1 MQAFGERIPKTSRI
15 SEKAEEIVEL
25 KNIRGAQ
32 VLLVEDNEINQQVA
46 LEILQGAGLNVTVA
60 NDGQEGVD
68 AAIQTLY
75 DAILMDI
82 QMPVMDGYEATKRIR
97 KWEGGRRKTDDRI
110 EVSGVGF
117 QVSERNELQASDL
130 RTQNSEHY
138 PQASNL
144 QSPTPNNQDPASS
157 IEHPVPIIAMTAHAM
172 AGDREKSIEA
182 GMNDH
187 VAKPID
193 TKELFSTL
201 AKWIEPGDGKMQ
213 VYPAKEVLKD
223 EAAREGDPFPEL
235 QGISVSDG
243 LKHVG
248 GNKILYRKLLIQFFD
263 TNRESVNEI
272 KEALKIKDQTLAV
285 RLAHTVKG
293 VAATLGAGAL
303 AQVAGE
309 LEKELKSD
317 ETGELSR
324 ILEQFESHLNQVM
337 QSIEKSKTDIKD
349 ETVSGESSGQD
360 YIDNTVVGPII
371 RDLFNLMESDL
382 VEASNRLNDLAGH
395 LADSIFDEQFKML
408 ENQMDIFDIPAALD
422 TLKAIA
428 NELNLSLGEEG

>member
-1 MQAFGERIPKTSRI
+1 
-15 SEKAEEIVEL
+15 
-25 KNIRGAQ
+25 
-32 VLLVEDNEINQQVA
+32 
-46 LEILQGAGLNVTVA
+46 
-60 NDGQEGVD
+60 
-68 AAIQTLY
+68 
-75 DAILMDI
+75 
-82 QMPVMDGYEATKRIR
+82 
-97 KWEGGRRKTDDRI
+97 
-110 EVSGVGF
+110 VSGVGF

-130 RTQNSEHY
+130 RTQNSEHD

-157 IEHPVPIIAMTAHAM
+157 IQHPVPIIAMTAHAM

-193 TKELFSTL
+193 TNELFSTL

-223 EAAREGDPFPEL
+223 EAAREDDPFPEL

-248 GNKILYRKLLIQFFD
+248 GNEKLYRKLLLQFFD
-263 TNRESVNEI
+263 THRESVNEI
-272 KEALKIKDQTLAV
+272 REALAQKDQTLAV

-293 VAATLGAGAL
+293 VAGTLGADSL

-309 LEKELKSD
+309 LEKELKSE
-317 ETGELSR
+317 ETREPSR

-337 QSIEKSKTDIKD
+337 QSIEKSKTDQKD
-349 ETVSGESSGQD
+349 EIVSGESSGQD
-360 YIDNTVVGPII
+360 FIDNTIVGPII
-371 RDLFNLMESDL
+371 GDLFNLMESDL
-382 VEASNRLNDLAGH
+382 VEANNRLNDLAEH
-395 LADSIFDEQFKML
+395 LADSIFDKQFKML

>member
-1 MQAFGERIPKTSRI
+1 LEDKTEREAAPLTELNGI
-15 SEKAEEIVEL
+15 SI
-25 KNIRGAQ
+25 
-32 VLLVEDNEINQQVA
+32 
-46 LEILQGAGLNVTVA
+46 
-60 NDGQEGVD
+60 
-68 AAIQTLY
+68 
-75 DAILMDI
+75 
-82 QMPVMDGYEATKRIR
+82 
-97 KWEGGRRKTDDRI
+97 
-110 EVSGVGF
+110 VSG
-117 QVSERNELQASDL
+117 LQ
-130 RTQNSEHY
+130 
-138 PQASNL
+138 
-144 QSPTPNNQDPASS
+144 
-157 IEHPVPIIAMTAHAM
+157 
-172 AGDREKSIEA
+172 K
-182 GMNDH
+182 
-187 VAKPID
+187 
-193 TKELFSTL
+193 
-201 AKWIEPGDGKMQ
+201 
-213 VYPAKEVLKD
+213 
-223 EAAREGDPFPEL
+223 
-235 QGISVSDG
+235 
-243 LKHVG
+243 VG
-248 GNKILYRKLLIQFFD
+248 GNEKLYRKLLIQFFD

-272 KEALKIKDQTLAV
+272 KEALLIKDQTLAV

-395 LADSIFDEQFKML
+395 LADSTFDEQFKML

-428 NELNLSLGEEG
+428 NELNLSLGE

>member
-1 MQAFGERIPKTSRI
+1 
-15 SEKAEEIVEL
+15 
-25 KNIRGAQ
+25 
-32 VLLVEDNEINQQVA
+32 
-46 LEILQGAGLNVTVA
+46 
-60 NDGQEGVD
+60 
-68 AAIQTLY
+68 
-75 DAILMDI
+75 
-82 QMPVMDGYEATKRIR
+82 
-97 KWEGGRRKTDDRI
+97 
-110 EVSGVGF
+110 VSGVGF

-130 RTQNSEHY
+130 RTQNSEHD

-157 IEHPVPIIAMTAHAM
+157 IQHPVPIIAMTAHAM

-201 AKWIEPGDGKMQ
+201 AKWIEPGVGKMQ

-223 EAAREGDPFPEL
+223 EAAREDDPFPEL

-309 LEKELKSD
+309 LEKELKSE

-428 NELNLSLGEEG
+428 NELNLSLGE